1 MNEENMQEGLS
12 LKDIFN
18 MFKAHWI
25 GILVFIICGGLVGGV
40 IGLTTPPSYQASI
53 KIAIKYDGSTDSEN
67 NKTLTALRLTYS
79 FGDYVKHDYVAQK
92 AVENV
97 RLVAEQNP
105 ELGLNFDNFNYRHIV
120 SGLSAE
126 IQNENS
132 LFIAVTYVHQDEL
145 IARVVVENVIL
156 AAKQIADETKEVN
169 SDNEITYSLF
179 KNRINTIFPMSKLGV
194 GNCATSNDTSRGT
207 KTFIV
212 LGLAIGAVAGV
223 AYAIIRELLN
233 NTIRDKSYIESKYKI
248 KIIGSIPE
256 FVEVANNEK

>member
-40 IGLTTPPSYQASI
+40 IGLTTPPSYRASI
-53 KIAIKYDGSTDSEN
+53 KIAIRDTSNESEN

-97 RLVAEQNP
+97 RLVAEENP
-105 ELGLNFDNFNYRHIV
+105 TLGLNFENLNYKHIV

-132 LFIAVTYVHQDEL
+132 LFITVSYVHQNEL
-145 IARVVVENVIL
+145 IAKVIVENVIL
-156 AAKQIADETKEVN
+156 AARQIADETKEIN
-169 SDNEITYSLF
+169 SENETTYSLF
-179 KNRINTIFPMSKLGV
+179 KDRIDTVIPSSKLGV
-194 GNCATSNDTSRGT
+194 GNCATSSDTSRGT

-248 KIIGSIPE
+248 KVIGSIPE
-256 FVEVANNEK
+256 FVEVTNNEK